1 MIRVFNL
8 RKIKEPLSHD
18 LKNKFIYQLLIAGT
32 QVLVPLL
39 TYPLITRVLGPQ
51 NIGVIN
57 YIDFLA
63 QVFAVFAAFGV
74 PYYAVREIAALKDHP
89 GKRSKL
95 ISEMALLN
103 LFFSLLATAAFVL
116 FTFKSWQQQPLLYL
130 LATINIFLSAFSFE
144 WYLQGTE
151 SFKFAAI
158 RTVVVRTI
166 MVACLYMF
174 VREQQDYRN
183 YFIIYTIAIFTM
195 ALLNLSKVLSEN
207 KLTWQHL
214 NVKQHLHPLWHFFL
228 TSSAISIY
236 IYFDTIMLEHLTHNN
251 EAVGYYSF
259 TLKMVKVFLL
269 VIVAVGTVLSPRLS
283 YLVSSGLESEGNA
296 YINKLLQFVLVA
308 AIPAGAGMSLLAPEI
323 IGAIAGNKFSP
334 SVPLLR
340 ILAWLPLIIGL
351 SNVFCFQTLV
361 PFKQE
366 KKFLGTVLTG
376 CFVSICANLLLIPHF
391 QEKGAAMASVITEI
405 TITIMSGYLASRL
418 TKLTVQPSTIVSIV
432 ASCLLFIPVIVLA
445 RNLLTNHV
453 LILVVTIPLCV
464 MLYVIMLGHI
474 FKNDIII
481 QVKKYFINLVVN
493 KAVE

>member
-8 RKIKEPLSHD
+8 RQIKEPLSHD

-89 GKRSKL
+89 GKRSRL
-95 ISEMALLN
+95 ITEMAVLN
-103 LFFSLLATAAFVL
+103 LFFSLLSAAAFVL
-116 FTFKSWQQQPLLYL
+116 FTFKSWSEQPLLYL
-130 LATINIFLSAFSFE
+130 LATFNIFLSAFSFE

-158 RTVVVRTI
+158 RTVLVRTA
-166 MVACLYMF
+166 MVIFLFIF
-174 VREQQDYRN
+174 VKQQEDYKN
-183 YFIIYTIAIFTM
+183 YFIIYTIAIFIM
-195 ALLNLSKVLSEN
+195 SALNLAKVISEN
-207 KLTWQHL
+207 KLAWQQL
-214 NVKQHLHPLWHFFL
+214 NVKQHLKPLWHFFL

-259 TLKMVKVFLL
+259 ALKMVKVFLL

-283 YLVSSGLESEGNA
+283 YLVSSGLEKEGNA
-296 YINKLLQFVLVA
+296 YINKLVQFILIA
-308 AIPAGAGMSLLAPEI
+308 AIPAGAGMTLLAPEI
-323 IGAIAGNKFSP
+323 IGAIAGEKFLP

-376 CFVSICANLLLIPHF
+376 CFVSISANLLLIPYF

-405 TITIMSGYLASRL
+405 TITVMSGLLASRL
-418 TKLTVQPSTIVSIV
+418 TKLTMQPSIIVSII
-432 ASCLLFIPVIVLA
+432 ASCLLFIPVIALA
-445 RNLLTNHV
+445 KILFTNQV
-453 LILVVTIPLCV
+453 LILVLAIPLCTI
-464 MLYVIMLGHI
+464 LYVTMLGNI

-481 QVKKYFINLVVN
+481 QVKKYFINLLIN
-493 KAVE
+493 KPVE

>member
-1 MIRVFNL
+1 M
-8 RKIKEPLSHD
+8 
-18 LKNKFIYQLLIAGT
+18 
-32 QVLVPLL
+32 VPLL

-74 PYYAVREIAALKDHP
+74 PYYAVRELAALKDQP
-89 GKRSKL
+89 GKRSRL
-95 ISEMALLN
+95 ITEMALLN
-103 LFFSLLATAAFVL
+103 LFFSLLSVAGFVL
-116 FTFKSWQQQPLLYL
+116 FTFNNWQEQPLLYL
-130 LATINIFLSAFSFE
+130 LATFNIFLSAFSFE

-158 RTVVVRTI
+158 RTVLVRTA
-166 MVACLYMF
+166 MVVCLFIF
-174 VREQQDYRN
+174 VRKQEDYQN
-183 YFIIYTIAIFTM
+183 YFIIYTIAIFSM

-207 KLTWQHL
+207 KLTWAQLKIRQHL
-214 NVKQHLHPLWHFFL
+214 QPLWHFFL

-236 IYFDTIMLEHLTHNN
+236 IYFDTIMLERLTHNN

-259 TLKMVKVFLL
+259 ALKMVKVFLL
-269 VIVAVGTVLSPRLS
+269 VIVAVGTVMSPRLS
-283 YLVSSGLESEGNA
+283 YLVSSGMEKESNA
-296 YINKLLQFVLVA
+296 YINKLVQFILIA

-323 IGAIAGNKFSP
+323 IGAVAGEKFLP

-376 CFVSICANLLLIPHF
+376 CVVSISANLLLIPYF

-405 TITIMSGYLASRL
+405 TITVMSGYLASRL
-418 TKLTVQPSTIVSIV
+418 TKLTMQPSAIVSII
-432 ASCLLFIPVIVLA
+432 ASCLPFIPVIILA
-445 RNLLTNHV
+445 RNLFTNHV
-453 LILVVTIPLCV
+453 LILVMAIPLCV
-464 MLYVIMLGHI
+464 MLYVIMLGNV